1 MNKSLL
7 LVPVGLSVC
16 GTTLQ
21 AKNKKSA
28 ETCDKPLNII
38 YIMTDDHSF
47 QTISCYDGRY
57 NQTPNLDRLA
67 REGVRF
73 DNSFVTNS
81 ISGPSRAVMITGKHS
96 HKNGFLKN
104 EGGVPFDGTQQTFP
118 KLLQQRG
125 YQTALIGKWHL
136 ISNPTGFDHWEILQ
150 GQGYYYNPDFITP
163 EGTHR
168 EHGYVT
174 NLITDKGIDYL
185 EHRDR
190 SKPFCL
196 LLHHKAVHRIW
207 MSDTCN
213 LTQFEDRTFP
223 VPETFWD
230 DYAGRPAAADQE
242 MSIDKDMDLAY
253 DLKMID
259 STIETRLKGGIMYG
273 ELGRM
278 TPEQRAQWDSAY
290 QPLIDRFIASGLS
303 GKELAEWKFQRYM
316 RDYLKSVKSLDDNIG
331 RLMDYLEREG
341 LLENTLVVYASD
353 QGFYMGEHGWF
364 DKRFM
369 YEESLRTPLLMR
381 LPDCWKHA
389 ERGREIGQ
397 MVQNIDYAP
406 TFLDLAG
413 VTVPEDI
420 QGVSLVPLL
429 RGEQPKEWRDAIYYH
444 YFEFPGEHRVR
455 RHYGVRTDRYKLIHF
470 YGDDID
476 MWELYD
482 LKTDPSE
489 LHNRYDDPKLAKVQA
504 KMHEKLVQLREQYDD
519 RTE

>member
-1 MNKSLL
+1 M
-7 LVPVGLSVC
+7 GLASAC
-16 GTTLQ
+16 GTAL
-21 AKNKKSA
+21 AKNRQQPA
-28 ETCDKPLNII
+28 AGCDKPLNII

-57 NQTPNLDRLA
+57 NRTPNLDRLA

-104 EGGVPFDGTQQTFP
+104 EGGVPFDGSQQTFP
-118 KLLQQRG
+118 KLLQQGG

-136 ISNPTGFDHWEILQ
+136 MSTPTGFDHWEILP
-150 GQGYYYNPDFITP
+150 GQGSYYNPDFITP

-207 MSDTCN
+207 MSDTCD
-213 LTQFEDRTFP
+213 LGAFEDRTFP
-223 VPETFWD
+223 LPETFWD

-242 MSIDKDMDLAY
+242 MSIARDMDLAY
-253 DLKMID
+253 DLKMVD
-259 STIETRLKGGIMYG
+259 STIDTRLKGAYVHG
-273 ELGRM
+273 ELARM
-278 TPEQRAQWDSAY
+278 TPQQRAQWDSLY
-290 QPLIDRFIASGLS
+290 QPLIDRFVASGLS
-303 GKELAEWKFQRYM
+303 GRELTEWKYQRYM

-331 RLMDYLEREG
+331 RLMEYLEREG

-381 LPDCWKHA
+381 LPDCWTGAK
-389 ERGREIGQ
+389 RGGEIEQ

-406 TFLDLAG
+406 TFLTLAG
-413 VTVPEDI
+413 VPVPEDM

-429 RGEQPKEWRDAIYYH
+429 RGERTKEGWRDAIYYH

-455 RHYGVRTDRYKLIHF
+455 KHYGVRTDRYKLIHF
-470 YGDDID
+470 YGHDID
-476 MWELYD
+476 TWELYD
-482 LKTDPSE
+482 LKTDPAE
-489 LHNRYDDPKLAKVQA
+489 MHNRYDDPKLAKVRA
-504 KMHEKLVQLREQYDD
+504 RMHERLEELREQYDD